1 MWVIGHVFFY
11 PGPTVDLL
19 VCWGD
24 DEEATQRGQVFEV
37 IYNGHSQLYVCGRQ
51 SLPPV
56 LAEAYNAAVVLIAS
70 LLI

>member
-19 VCWGD
+19 VCRGD
-24 DEEATQRGQVFEV
+24 DEEATQRAQALEL
-37 IYNGHSQLYVCGRQ
+37 ILNGHGQLHVCSRQ

-56 LAEAYNAAVVLIAS
+56 LAEAYNAAVILIAS